1 MRSKL
6 NKGSTE
12 TMSSRNIP
20 NLKTLKLIDDYGSFT
35 RLKPHVRKKIT
46 DRIDWILAIDEAAHG
61 DKEIIKAKAAE
72 ALDVSVPT
80 VNRFARQYREG
91 GWKALCDGRGKN
103 VKAQP
108 EAFRAFVRQ
117 LHLQCQRSTTGRE
130 VRRMLVER
138 WRLWQ
143 RSGEAK
149 HAIPGYETPPPAGPK
164 GYPQGWSEDSILRL
178 RPDAYA
184 LSVARQGAKSAAG
197 FLPSVLKTRVGVRF
211 GQIVFFDDQDYDLK
225 VAAPGMSQ
233 RAIRPQGFNCLDYL
247 SGCFMDHAIRL
258 RWWDKESDQYR
269 TLTQADFTWF
279 VISYLQ
285 KHGYRRDGSG
295 TTFVFEHGTATGFNN
310 RNLATSGGYTNFDE
324 ALAAVSHG
332 CIRVERSGLFNQPAF
347 AGLLFRPQSSGN
359 PNFKAPLESMFN
371 LVRNRMAAL
380 PGATG
385 RNRDLKPAEQYGEDL
400 YTGQLLKLWEKLDER
415 HQKIIRYPM
424 LTVEEFGEAARTVY
438 QAINARTDHG
448 LEGWER
454 LGFVAPQFR
463 FTPDERSPW
472 LSREEVAALPEAA
485 RTALLANTE
494 APGHV
499 RPWRLSPA
507 EVAAQCAGELTKL
520 PDCMIPL
527 LIPTAWARP
536 ATVKSD
542 RTISIKDQL
551 LGPEPLNYVCRIED
565 AEGAH
570 VLKPGT
576 KLLCYLNPFDTSR
589 LVICKEDGAFLGTLH
604 EMTRAGWLDQDAI
617 LGQLK
622 ARAEMKADLDTGV
635 RPHLES
641 LMAERA
647 EMKRVN
653 ARLADG
659 KPVLPEEIA
668 EARAESAREGVRT
681 RKINEIAEAMGS
693 EALDPSN
700 LLDADDAEDLQ
711 DPCKPPAQPFSA
723 SQFLNQDTENDD

>member
-1 MRSKL
+1 MHNPISELGAWK
-6 NKGSTE
+6 KIS
-12 TMSSRNIP
+12 
-20 NLKTLKLIDDYGSFT
+20 DYEAFS
-35 RLKPHVRKKIT
+35 RLKSRIQKRIML
-46 DRIDWILAIDEAAHG
+46 RIDWILRIEAAPHG
-61 DKEIIKAKAAE
+61 EKEKAKEKAA
-72 ALDVSVPT
+72 ADLKVSLPT
-80 VNRFARQYREG
+80 INRMKREFLAG
-91 GWKALCDGRGKN
+91 GWQALCDERGKN
-103 VKAQP
+103 VQPKP
-108 EAFRAFVRQ
+108 EAFRAFIRQ

-130 VRRMLVER
+130 VHRMLVER

-143 RSGEAK
+143 RSGDAK
-149 HAIPGYETPPPAGPK
+149 HAIPGYEVPPPAGPK
-164 GYPQGWSEDSILRL
+164 GYPVGWSEDSLLRL
-178 RPDAYA
+178 RPDPYA

-197 FLPSVLKTRVGVRF
+197 FLPSVLKTRVGMRF
-211 GQIVFFDDQDYDLK
+211 GQVVFFDDQDYDLK

-247 SGCFMDHAIRL
+247 SGCFMDYEIRL

-310 RNLATSGGYTNFDE
+310 RNLATFGGYTNFDH

-332 CIRVERSGLFNQPAF
+332 CIRVDRSGLFNQPAF

-400 YTGQLLKLWEKLDER
+400 YTGQLLKLWENLDER
-415 HQKIIRYPM
+415 HKKIIRYPM

-438 QAINARTDHG
+438 QAINARTEHG
-448 LEGWER
+448 LEGWEK

-472 LSREEVAALPEAA
+472 LSRDEVANLPEQA

-494 APGHV
+494 IPGHV

-507 EVAAQCAGELTKL
+507 EVAKQCASELTKL
-520 PDCMIPL
+520 PDHMIPL
-527 LIPTAWARP
+527 LIPMQWARP

-551 LGPEPLNYVCRIED
+551 LGPEALNYVCRIEE
-565 AEGAH
+565 ANGAR

-576 KLLCYLNPFDTSR
+576 KLLCFLNPFNTSR
-589 LVICKEDGAFLGTLH
+589 LVICQEDGAFLGTLH
-604 EMTRAGWLDQDAI
+604 EVPRAGWLDQDAI
-617 LGQLK
+617 LDQLK
-622 ARAEMKADLDTGV
+622 ARAEMTADLDTSV
-635 RPHLES
+635 RPHLAG

-653 ARLADG
+653 GRLANG
-659 KPVLPEEIA
+659 QPVLPEEVA
-668 EARAESAREGVRT
+668 KARAESAREGVRT
-681 RKINEIAEAMGS
+681 RKINQIAEAMGS
-693 EALDPSN
+693 DALDPSS
-700 LLDADDAEDLQ
+700 LLNQDDAEDLQ
-711 DPCKPPAQPFSA
+711 ESCTATPQPFSA
-723 SQFLNQDTENDD
+723 AQFLTNETTEDND